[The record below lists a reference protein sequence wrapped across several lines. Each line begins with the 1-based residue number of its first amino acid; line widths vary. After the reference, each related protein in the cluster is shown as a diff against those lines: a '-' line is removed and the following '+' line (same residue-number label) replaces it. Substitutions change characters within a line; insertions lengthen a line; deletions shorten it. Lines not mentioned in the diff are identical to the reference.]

1 MIKRK
6 PLLALA
12 IASFVL
18 AFVCILACVTHAGNS
33 NAGASGGAAGFGIIA
48 STFILCGSFF
58 LYKHL
63 TNKNM

>member
-12 IASFVL
+12 ILSFVFAL
-18 AFVCILACVTHAGNS
+18 ICIAACVTYAGNLE
-33 NAGASGGAAGFGIIA
+33 AGASGGATGFGIIA

-58 LYKHL
+58 LYRHL
-63 TNKNM
+63 TNKNI